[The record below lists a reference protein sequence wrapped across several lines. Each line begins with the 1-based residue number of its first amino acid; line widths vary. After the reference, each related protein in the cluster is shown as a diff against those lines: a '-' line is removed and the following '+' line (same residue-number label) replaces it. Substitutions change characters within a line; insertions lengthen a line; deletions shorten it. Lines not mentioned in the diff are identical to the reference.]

1 MNIVNKSSGN
11 FGKNGKE
18 VNQMKKIL
26 SVVVSL
32 VIIFAFTAVSF
43 AAEQEAAPAAP
54 AEKMEKTHHMKKAH
68 HRRIM
73 GEVTAVDAAAGTIT
87 LKHKKGDVTISVDA
101 KTKIMAGKEKKSIG
115 DVKAGEKVT
124 VKYKEEDG
132 KNVATGV
139 YIKTAAKKAKK
150 AEKKEAA
157 PMQKEEA
164 PAEAPAN

>member
-1 MNIVNKSSGN
+1 
-11 FGKNGKE
+11 
-18 VNQMKKIL
+18 
-26 SVVVSL
+26 
-32 VIIFAFTAVSF
+32 
-43 AAEQEAAPAAP
+43 
-54 AEKMEKTHHMKKAH
+54 MEKTHHVKKAAH

-87 LKHKKGDVTISVDA
+87 VKHKKGDVTISVDA
-101 KTKIMAGKEKKSIG
+101 KTKIMAGKEKKAIE

-139 YIKTAAKKAKK
+139 FIKTAAKKAKKAKK

-157 PMQKEEA
+157 PMEKQEA